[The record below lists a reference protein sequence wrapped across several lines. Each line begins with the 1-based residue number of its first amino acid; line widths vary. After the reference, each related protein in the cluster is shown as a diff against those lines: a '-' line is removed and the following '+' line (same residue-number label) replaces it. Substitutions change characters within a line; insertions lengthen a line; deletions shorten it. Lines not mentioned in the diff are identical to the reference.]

1 MKALLQ
7 RVKEARV
14 DVDGQCVGRIG
25 GGFLV
30 LLCAE
35 RGDTEKDIQYVV
47 KKVTNLRVFEDNKG
61 KMNLSIKEV
70 GGEFLVVSQFT
81 LAADVRK
88 GNRPSFDMAESPE
101 RAEKLYNLFIE
112 DLRSMDFK
120 VETGR
125 FGSYMEVYLI
135 NDGPV
140 TIMVDSR
147 Y

>member
-14 DVDGQCVGRIG
+14 DVEGRCVGRIG
-25 GGFLV
+25 GGLLV

-35 RGDTEKDIQYVV
+35 RGDTEKDLQYIV
-47 KKVTNLRVFEDNKG
+47 KKVTNLRVFEDENG
-61 KMNLSIKEV
+61 KMNLSISDV

-81 LAADVRK
+81 LSANVRK
-88 GNRPSFDMAESPE
+88 GNRPSFDMAESPG
-101 RAEKLYNLFIE
+101 RAEELYNLFVE
-112 DLRSMDFK
+112 NLRSKNFR

-125 FGSYMEVYLI
+125 FGSYMEVSLI

-147 Y
+147 H